1 MNLATKMIYY
11 KKNYDLVPPLWI
23 TKCIDL
29 FEVVENIKTL
39 LVNSMEKRRVMLCTG
54 NSQLGEVDI
63 KRNIKTF

>member
-1 MNLATKMIYY
+1 MNLAMKMIYY

>member
-1 MNLATKMIYY
+1 MNLPMKMIYY